1 MKIASTL
8 ARFILLCLS
17 IGACAYVSSDL
28 RPDGIVVE
36 RNKQSRP
43 AWADAPTERLLT
55 SGSENRFHYALLKSR
70 DLPIAVK
77 QSQTRAIEQS
87 YELWKPQFDKK
98 VGTFS
103 QLKKLQSSARTSKE
117 LQAITD
123 RIARRLHSEVAQ
135 IEDIYFERV
144 RIDSQKNPADLEGVS
159 EYFDVHTLVQFL
171 PIDQE
176 KLQKDLSTEF
186 LASSVGEVKKVGR
199 ELSSNPNPKPKK
211 K

>member
-1 MKIASTL
+1 MKIAPSL
-8 ARFILLCLS
+8 ARFILLCFSL
-17 IGACAYVSSDL
+17 GACAYVSSDL

-55 SGSENRFHYALLKSR
+55 SGSEYRFHYALLKSR

-87 YELWKPQFDKK
+87 YELWKPQFDQE

-103 QLKKLQSSARTSKE
+103 QLKKLQASARTSKE
-117 LQAITD
+117 LQAVTD

-135 IEDIYFERV
+135 IEDIYFERI
-144 RIDSQKNPADLEGVS
+144 RIDSQKNPTDLEGVS

-171 PIDQE
+171 PFDQE
-176 KLQKDLSTEF
+176 KLQKDLSAAL
-186 LASSVGEVKKVGR
+186 LASSVGELKKVGR
-199 ELSSNPNPKPKK
+199 DLSTTPKRKK